1 MGRRLR
7 QNKSVRQTLERPMTP
22 LSFFEWPPGC
32 LQARVGR
39 LEPYTDCWL
48 HAIIWLILAL
58 IMTGLQGQ
66 SMNQGCY
73 QRLGR
78 LSWS

>member
-7 QNKSVRQTLERPMTP
+7 QNKSVRQTLERQVTL
-22 LSFFEWPPGC
+22 LSFFEWLPGC

-48 HAIIWLILAL
+48 RAIIWLILAL
-58 IMTGLQGQ
+58 VMTGLQGQ
-66 SMNQGCY
+66 SMNQGY
-73 QRLGR
+73 HQRLGR